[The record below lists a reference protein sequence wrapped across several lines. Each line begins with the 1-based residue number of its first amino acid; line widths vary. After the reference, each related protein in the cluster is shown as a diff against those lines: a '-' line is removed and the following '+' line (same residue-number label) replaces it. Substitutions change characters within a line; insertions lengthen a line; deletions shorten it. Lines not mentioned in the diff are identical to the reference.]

1 VRTHAHQRI
10 GISAGLTEEQI
21 RDAREERRPEGLGD
35 REENMYVLALE
46 MARCFGTLSDE
57 ILEGA
62 VGVIGRDGVAQLAQI
77 VGGYLLAV
85 S

>member
-1 VRTHAHQRI
+1 
-10 GISAGLTEEQI
+10 
-21 RDAREERRPEGLGD
+21 
-35 REENMYVLALE
+35 VLALE
-46 MARCFGTLSDE
+46 MARRFGTLSDE
-57 ILEGA
+57 MFEGA